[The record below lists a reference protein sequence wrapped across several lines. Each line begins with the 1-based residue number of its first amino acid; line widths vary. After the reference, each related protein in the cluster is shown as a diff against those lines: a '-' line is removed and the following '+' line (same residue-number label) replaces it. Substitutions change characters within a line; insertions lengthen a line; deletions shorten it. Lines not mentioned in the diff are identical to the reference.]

1 MRLLPGTAGL
11 RPLLVAFLASLA
23 AAVLAAPLASAQS
36 SGDIY
41 AMPDEVL
48 EWAVTDGVPLE
59 LDDAGT
65 LAAVRDVQE
74 RLSGQRVHDCIAQ
87 ITQDIPNSY
96 RVMGTPTQE
105 MFLDEYGSVFSDLGL
120 PSARHHFTEGGPG
133 LVPLGVEQLEG
144 GVNLLGVLPGKDLT
158 KWIVLGG
165 HYDTRE
171 FTFGGGALD
180 NAAGIC
186 SVAELARA
194 FKGHVDDNGPLE
206 ASVVFAWY
214 DGEEWGLYGAV
225 AFSKD
230 TSVAAELLGLEPKA
244 TPDILVSQSYDM
256 PGINYPAKNTW
267 VNYGDPTVT
276 DEYAVLNLRTAPIH
290 TENEWA
296 CWSYGCYED
305 LKEHPEFQQ
314 IRRDNANWQ
323 FLMRELAYDVLALPP
338 QYVWIY
344 DDHYGRSDH
353 IPLIALGSAG
363 NRVQGSHDNEYP
375 HYHQPTDSLPGI
387 YAITGGTPD
396 GFIAGLETEI
406 EAGGLPAFYA
416 ARTGA
421 LGAYGDKLFVVNG
434 TSLAGTDATTG
445 STAPSADAPL
455 PPLAA
460 LAAVALALLAL
471 RRRAG
476 NA

>member
-1 MRLLPGTAGL
+1 MR
-11 RPLLVAFLASLA
+11 AFLLA
-23 AAVLAAPLASAQS
+23 AAALLALSPAATAQP
-36 SGDIY
+36 GDIY
-41 AMPDEVL
+41 SMPPEVM
-48 EWAVTDGVPLE
+48 EWAVTDGLALE
-59 LDDAGT
+59 LDGAAT
-65 LAAVRDVQE
+65 LERMRDVQD
-74 RLSGQRVHDCIAQ
+74 RLEGQRIHDCIAD
-87 ITQDIPNSY
+87 ITMDVPASY

-120 PSARHHFTEGGPG
+120 PSARHEFTEGGPG
-133 LVPLGVEQLEG
+133 LVDPPEALQG
-144 GVNLLGVLPGKDLT
+144 GVNLVGVLPGKDPT

-171 FTFGGGALD
+171 FTLGGGALD

-186 SVAELARA
+186 TVAELARA
-194 FKGHVDDNGPLE
+194 FKAHVDAAGPLE
-206 ASVVFAWY
+206 ASVVFLWY

-230 TSVAAELLGLEPKA
+230 TSVAAELLGLEPSA
-244 TPDILVSQSYDM
+244 EVDILVSQSYDM

-290 TENEWA
+290 VEEEWT

-305 LKEHPEFQQ
+305 LKAHPDFQA
-314 IRRDNANWQ
+314 IRRQNANWQ
-323 FLMRELAYDVLALPP
+323 FLVREVAYDVLGLPP
-338 QYVWIY
+338 EFVWVY

-353 IPLIALGSAG
+353 IPLIALGAAG

-396 GFIAGLETEI
+396 GFISGLETEV

-416 ARTGA
+416 ALTGG
-421 LGAYGDKLFVVNG
+421 LGHYGDKLYFG
-434 TSLAGTDATTG
+434 EGAGPDVEG
-445 STAPSADAPL
+445 SDVEQDAPGVAPAL
-455 PPLAA
+455 LLAA
-460 LAAVALALLAL
+460 LAAVAAAL
-471 RRRAG
+471 RRR
-476 NA
+476 

>member
-1 MRLLPGTAGL
+1 MRVPLLATALHAALASALVLALLPA
-11 RPLLVAFLASLA
+11 
-23 AAVLAAPLASAQS
+23 ASAQS

-48 EWAVTDGVPLE
+48 EWAVTDGEPLE
-59 LDDAGT
+59 LDDAAT
-65 LAAVRDVQE
+65 LDAVRDVQE
-74 RLSGQRVHDCIAQ
+74 RLSGQAVHDCIAT
-87 ITQDIPNSY
+87 ITQDVPSSY
-96 RVMGTPTQE
+96 RVMGMPTQE
-105 MFLDEYGSVFSDLGL
+105 MFLDRHGNVFSDLGL

-144 GVNLLGVLPGKDLT
+144 GVNLLGVLPGADLT
-158 KWIVLGG
+158 KWIVLGA

-194 FKGHVDDNGPLE
+194 FKGHADEHGPLQ
-206 ASVVFAWY
+206 ASLVFAWY

-230 TSVAAELLGLEPKA
+230 TSVAAELLGLEPSA
-244 TPDILVSQSYDM
+244 TPDVLVSQSYDM

-267 VNYGDPTVT
+267 VQYGDPAVA

-290 TENEWA
+290 ADNEWT

-323 FLMRELAYDVLALPP
+323 FLMREVAYDVLQLPP

-353 IPLIALGSAG
+353 IPLIALGSTG
-363 NRVQGSHDNEYP
+363 NRVQGSHDKEYP

-396 GFIAGLETEI
+396 GFIAGLETEV

-416 ARTGA
+416 ALTGG
-421 LGAYGDKLFVVNG
+421 LGGYGDKLYVVDG
-434 TSLAGTDATTG
+434 VSLAPGGADDAG
-445 STAPSADAPL
+445 DQPPAADAPL

-460 LAAVALALLAL
+460 LAAVGLALAAL